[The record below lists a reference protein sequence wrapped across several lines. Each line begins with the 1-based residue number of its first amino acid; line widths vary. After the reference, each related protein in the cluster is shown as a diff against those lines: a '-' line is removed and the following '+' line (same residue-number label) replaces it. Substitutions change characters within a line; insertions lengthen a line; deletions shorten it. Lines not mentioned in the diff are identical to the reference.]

1 MSNYSEHFGQMLDF
15 YMRQRG
21 ITAKDLA
28 ERAFERMGFGS
39 PSSASQ
45 FIGGLKKGWIYASPS
60 TQRVT
65 TSRTALPRLSIILHE
80 IGVPEDHD
88 IVAIVRESVT
98 DFDASFNGGFTYPI
112 PEGFTLAKERKAC

>member
-28 ERAFERMGFGS
+28 EKAFERMGFGS

-65 TSRTALPRLSIILHE
+65 TSRTALPRLSIILDE
-80 IGVPEDHD
+80 LGVPEGHD
-88 IVAIVRESVT
+88 IVGIVRANIT
-98 DFDASFNGGFTYPI
+98 DFDASINGGFTYPLSG
-112 PEGFTLAKERKAC
+112 GFTLARVGAE